1 MGWSDL
7 ALFSKEFPLSQFVF
21 IFTSEDSHKATE
33 AACTHKV
40 EAANWKEA
48 YYSAYALCPEKEGD
62 ILWYAAEIFDTGSYD
77 ITSLVE
83 NWIEDQCCGNAEDNQ
98 SSHYSEDFDIQF

>member
-1 MGWSDL
+1 M
-7 ALFSKEFPLSQFVF
+7 SKFVF
-21 IFTSEDSHKATE
+21 IFTSEDFHKAIE
-33 AACTHKV
+33 SARTHKV

-48 YYSAYALCPEKEGD
+48 YYSAYALCPEKEED
-62 ILWYAAEIFDTGSYD
+62 ILWYD

-98 SSHYSEDFDIQF
+98 SSHYNEDFDIPF